1 MMRIIGA
8 VCIIAAAVM
17 LGIAHSGI
25 SKEKIKN
32 LENTA
37 DFFARLREKISYE
50 RCDLATAMSEC
61 AVGDSGSFAA
71 EITGVCDTVKINGKG
86 FYDAWIA
93 TVRRGNSLGN
103 EDIRTIDEFMKAAD
117 NGSAEAVMSAADSTI
132 EKINQKLTE
141 LREYSEKN
149 KKVFFSL
156 WLYSGIF
163 LVIILM

>member
-8 VCIIAAAVM
+8 VCITAAAVM

-25 SKEKIKN
+25 SKERIKN

-50 RCDLATAMSEC
+50 RSDLATAMSEC
-61 AVGDSGSFAA
+61 AVGDDGSFAA
-71 EITGVCDTVKINGKG
+71 EITGVCGTVKTEGRG
-86 FYDAWIA
+86 FYDAWN
-93 TVRRGNSLGN
+93 TSVKSGYPSGD

-117 NGSAEAVMSAADSTI
+117 NGSAEAVMSAADSAI
-132 EKINQKLTE
+132 QKINQRLAE

-163 LVIILM
+163 LVIMLM